1 MAKKILLIEDDI
13 FLRKVI
19 ARKLLKEGYELTEA
33 IDGENGMAKIKE
45 HKPNLVLLDLVLPG
59 MDGFEIL
66 GKMKED
72 LTLSQIPVIILS
84 NLGEK
89 KDIEKALK
97 MGAKDYLIKAHFTP
111 GEIIERVEN
120 TLNKNK
126 K

>member
-72 LTLSQIPVIILS
+72 STLSQIPVIILS